1 MRYVV
6 TGGSGHTG
14 SAVVERL
21 AALDETEQ
29 VVVADVR
36 PSDAPVPKVDFDPV
50 DVRQVEQ
57 LTNVIERRRPDAV
70 VHLASSHDTTRGREE
85 MYETNVVGTNG
96 VLAAAAA
103 TGTSHVLVI
112 SSAACYPPAVGSE
125 PVTEAAP
132 LRSNLESDLAR
143 DRATVD
149 RLCQL
154 WAARQPDRTMTI
166 VRPCAVVGA
175 AEHHGTTRLFTEP
188 PYCATLANP
197 RTSVQ
202 FLHEDDFVET
212 LVLLVA
218 GRHGG
223 VFNAA
228 GDGLVTLGE
237 CVEVAGLKSRRGPLK
252 AYSKI
257 RSRKGA
263 PGGLEELE
271 LLVGTPVVSTERLRA
286 AIGTTP
292 RFTSREAFEA
302 AIGDNGKFVADPP
315 LAMSPAVADPAVER
329 W

>member
-1 MRYVV
+1 
-6 TGGSGHTG
+6 
-14 SAVVERL
+14 VVERL
-21 AALDETEQ
+21 AARDETEQ
-29 VVVADVR
+29 VVVADMR
-36 PSDAPVPKVDFDPV
+36 PSDSQISKVDFAPV

-57 LTNVIERRRPDAV
+57 LTNVIERRSPDAV
-70 VHLASSHDTTRGREE
+70 VHLASSHDTTSGREG

-103 TGTSHVLVI
+103 AGTSHVLVI
-112 SSAACYPPAVGSE
+112 SSAACYPPAVGSD

-154 WAARQPDRTMTI
+154 WAARQRNRTMTI

-175 AEHHGTTRLFTEP
+175 AEHHRTTRLFTEP

-202 FLHEDDFVET
+202 FLHEDDFVAT
-212 LVLLVA
+212 LVLLVV

-228 GDGLVTLGE
+228 GDGVVTLGE
-237 CVEVAGLKSRRGPLK
+237 CVEMAGLKSRRGPLK

-257 RSRKGA
+257 RSRQGTS
-263 PGGLEELE
+263 GGLEDLE

-286 AIGTTP
+286 ATGRAP
-292 RFTSREAFEA
+292 RYTSREAFEA
-302 AIGDNGKFVADPP
+302 AIGGNGKLVADSSA
-315 LAMSPAVADPAVER
+315 AMSPAVADAALEH

>member
-1 MRYVV
+1 MRYLV

-14 SAVVERL
+14 SAVVEGL

-36 PSDAPVPKVDFDPV
+36 PADSPVAKVDFDLV

-70 VHLASSHDTTRGREE
+70 VHLASSHDPTRGREE

-103 TGTSHVLVI
+103 TGTAQVLVI

-125 PVTEAAP
+125 PVTEAAS

-154 WAARQPDRTMTI
+154 WAARQPNRTMTI

-188 PYCATLANP
+188 PYCATLADP
-197 RTSVQ
+197 RASVQ

-228 GDGLVTLGE
+228 GDGVVTLDE
-237 CVEVAGLKSRRGPLK
+237 CLQMAGLKSRRGPLK

-263 PGGLEELE
+263 PGGVEDLK
-271 LLVGTPVVSTERLRA
+271 LLVGTPVINTERLRA
-286 AIGTTP
+286 AIDTTP
-292 RFTSREAFEA
+292 RYTSREAFEA
-302 AIGDNGKFVADPP
+302 AIKRNGAFVPDTP
-315 LAMSPAVADPAVER
+315 LAMSTPVPDPAIER